1 MRNWVDAIVSMS
13 GFPVPAMQHAADASL
28 RLLEW
33 QYQGNGQ
40 PLTERLAVDETH
52 LYQGLAML
60 AAKPPET
67 GPHLYLARSAWH
79 VGLERQ
85 SLFAF
90 RLPARYTRGDDCSK
104 RSRARA
110 GYFRRFAIPLIST
123 LAHWVSVDFER
134 FRERVADC
142 YSGEDGDAARK
153 TFLTAH

>member
-60 AAKPPET
+60 AAKPPE
-67 GPHLYLARSAWH
+67 LARIYILLARHGTLAWKDSLSLLSACPPGTPEEMIAANDH
-79 VGLERQ
+79 V
-85 SLFAF
+85 
-90 RLPARYTRGDDCSK
+90 
-104 RSRARA
+104 RARA
-110 GYFRRFAIPLIST
+110 TFGDLRFL
-123 LAHWVSVDFER
+123 
-134 FRERVADC
+134 
-142 YSGEDGDAARK
+142 
-153 TFLTAH
+153 